1 MGCSSSALNKA
12 GDGNRLRNGET
23 GETVET
29 EMESEKVGE
38 AAETK
43 EEETGEAM
51 DLSAA
56 TQIGVDGR
64 VKGHS
69 ML

>member
-1 MGCSSSALNKA
+1 MLMLNKYLLISPLV
-12 GDGNRLRNGET
+12 NFPGET

-29 EMESEKVGE
+29 EMESEKVSEG
-38 AAETK
+38 AETK

-56 TQIGVDGR
+56 TQIGMDGR

>member
-1 MGCSSSALNKA
+1 MLILNKYLLIPPLV
-12 GDGNRLRNGET
+12 NFPGET

-56 TQIGVDGR
+56 TQIGLDGR

>member
-1 MGCSSSALNKA
+1 MLILNKYLLISPLV
-12 GDGNRLRNGET
+12 NFPGET

-56 TQIGVDGR
+56 TQIGLDGR

>member
-1 MGCSSSALNKA
+1 MLNKYLLISPLV
-12 GDGNRLRNGET
+12 NFPGET

-29 EMESEKVGE
+29 EMESEKVSEG
-38 AAETK
+38 AETK
-43 EEETGEAM
+43 EQTGEAM

-56 TQIGVDGR
+56 TQIGMDGR
-64 VKGHS
+64 VNGHS

>member
-1 MGCSSSALNKA
+1 MLILNKYLLISPLV
-12 GDGNRLRNGET
+12 NFPGET

-43 EEETGEAM
+43 EEETGEVM

-56 TQIGVDGR
+56 PQIGQDGR

>member
-1 MGCSSSALNKA
+1 MLILNKYLLISPLV
-12 GDGNRLRNGET
+12 NFPGET

-29 EMESEKVGE
+29 EMESEKVSE

-56 TQIGVDGR
+56 TQIGLDGR
-64 VKGHS
+64 VTGHS

>member
-1 MGCSSSALNKA
+1 MVNFP
-12 GDGNRLRNGET
+12 GET

-29 EMESEKVGE
+29 EMESEKVSE

-56 TQIGVDGR
+56 TQIGLDGR